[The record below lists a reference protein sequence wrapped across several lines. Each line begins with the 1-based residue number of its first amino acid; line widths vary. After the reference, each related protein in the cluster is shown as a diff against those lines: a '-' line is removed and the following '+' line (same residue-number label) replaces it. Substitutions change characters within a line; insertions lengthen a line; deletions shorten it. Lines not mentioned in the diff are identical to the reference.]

1 MMLTDKNS
9 IKEWHKPV
17 MANQV
22 IDALNIISDSTYVD
36 ATYGRGGHSRLILRK
51 LSSKGRLY
59 AIDCDKDAVKAARQ
73 EHVSDSRVLAIHAR
87 FSNVQK
93 VLRQQVPD
101 VEAAGIVA
109 DLGVSSPQL
118 GNASRGFSFDNDG
131 PLDMRMNTDEDE
143 SAADWLRR
151 VDQKELEKI
160 LRELGEERYARR
172 IAQAVV
178 NIRTKRPLET
188 TGELASLVSECVP
201 TQEPGKHPATRTFRA
216 IRMHINR
223 EIRELSLFL
232 PQCLELLKLQGRLA
246 VITFHSIEDR
256 IVKRF
261 MRSASIGAPGPQGV
275 PFRQAEFRPTIRI
288 IGRALRPSLE
298 EINTNRQARSA
309 ILRVAEKIGDAH
321 A

>member
-22 IDALNIISDSTYVD
+22 IDALNIISDSTYID

-51 LSSKGRLY
+51 LGSKGRLY
-59 AIDCDKDAVKAARQ
+59 AIDCDKDAVKAARK

-93 VLRQQVPD
+93 VLRQQAPD
-101 VEAAGIVA
+101 VEVAGIVA

-118 GNASRGFSFDNDG
+118 GNASRGFSFANDG

-151 VDQKELEKI
+151 VDQKELEKV
-160 LRELGEERYARR
+160 LRELGEERYAKR

-201 TQEPGKHPATRTFRA
+201 TQELGKHPATRTFQA

-261 MRSASIGAPGPQGV
+261 MKSASIGAPGPQGV

-288 IGRALRPSLE
+288 IGRALRPNLE

-309 ILRVAEKIGDAH
+309 ILRVAEKIGDVH

>member
-51 LSSKGRLY
+51 LGSKGRLY
-59 AIDCDKDAVKAARQ
+59 AIDCDQDAVKAARQ

-93 VLRQQVPD
+93 VLRQQAPD
-101 VEAAGIVA
+101 VEVAGIVA

-118 GNASRGFSFDNDG
+118 DNASRGFSFDNDG

-151 VDQKELEKI
+151 VDQKDLEKV
-160 LRELGEERYARR
+160 LRELGEERYAKR

-261 MRSASIGAPGPQGV
+261 MKSASIGAPGPQGV

-288 IGRALRPSLE
+288 IGRALRPNLE
-298 EINTNRQARSA
+298 EINTNRRARSA
-309 ILRVAEKIGDAH
+309 ILRVAEKIGDVH